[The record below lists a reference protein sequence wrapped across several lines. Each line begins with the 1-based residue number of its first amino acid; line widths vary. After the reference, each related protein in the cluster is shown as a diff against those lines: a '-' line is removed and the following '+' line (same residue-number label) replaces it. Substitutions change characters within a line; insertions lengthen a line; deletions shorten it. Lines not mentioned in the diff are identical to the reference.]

1 MQRVHTGF
9 LRICAAFGFLAALGL
24 TACGG
29 DDPDHSGGGVP
40 GGDVTDECPVIVADA
55 DCDTS
60 KRPFVFVHG
69 TFGSGDNIA
78 NAAMLF
84 GSNGYCQDRFVA
96 VEYNSLGGNPIAD
109 LDALIDKVLAE
120 TGADKVELA
129 GHSQGTMHCGTYMSD
144 PARAAKVAHYINY
157 SGMTAPEGIPTLSIS
172 SNNDLG
178 GGPIHPSG
186 PDVTQ
191 VTLGEEDH
199 FANAASR
206 NAFIATW
213 EYLYGE
219 APQYTTIQCGEDPVT
234 VEGIAETFGDNV
246 PVANGRMEIY
256 ELGDSPRSR
265 GEPAF
270 TLTSDAKGHIGPVR
284 LKRNVPY
291 EFKAFDTA
299 GRLVGYV
306 YFAPFKRSNR
316 LVRFLKP
323 SDNWLI
329 SLLST
334 DRVVRGPN
342 HAAVVGRYL
351 GGAFRADLAN
361 SLKIDGNEVLTN
373 ENAGRSDSVVGLFM
387 YDGNRNGTS
396 ELGSLFTAP
405 FIVGTDVFMDAAIP
419 EWIDLEWNDPTNGAG
434 PTSMKIPNW
443 PSSQALTLVYF

>member
-1 MQRVHTGF
+1 MK
-9 LRICAAFGFLAALGL
+9 RIHSAFSRRCVLVGLLSVLGV
-24 TACGG
+24 TACGSDAPEDAG
-29 DDPDHSGGGVP
+29 
-40 GGDVTDECPVIVADA
+40 DECPVIVADA

-78 NAAMLF
+78 NVAMLF

-96 VEYNSLGGNPIAD
+96 VEYNSLGGNPIGR
-109 LDALIDKVLAE
+109 LDALIDKVLDE

-144 PARAAKVAHYINY
+144 PVRAAKVAHYINY
-157 SGMTAPEGIPTLSIS
+157 SGRTAPAGIPTLSIS

-191 VTLGEEDH
+191 VTLEEEDH
-199 FANAASR
+199 FANAASV

-219 APQYTTIQCGEDPVT
+219 EPRYTTIQCGEDPVT

-246 PVANGRMEIY
+246 PVANSTMEVY
-256 ELGDSPRSR
+256 ELGDSPRER
-265 GEPAF
+265 GEPAM
-270 TLTSDAKGHIGPVR
+270 TLRTDAQGRIGPVE

-299 GRLVGYV
+299 GNLIGYV

-316 LVRFLKP
+316 LARFLKP
-323 SDNWLI
+323 SDNFII

-334 DRVVRGPN
+334 AHIVRRPN
-342 HAAVVGRYL
+342 HAAVIARYL
-351 GGAFRADLAN
+351 GGAFRADLGN
-361 SLKIDGNEVLTN
+361 SLEIDGKEILTD

-387 YDGNRNGTS
+387 YDGNTNGES

-405 FIVGTDVFMDAAIP
+405 FIVGTDVFMDASTP
-419 EWIDLEWNDPTNGAG
+419 KWIKLKWNDPTNGSG
-434 PTSMKIPNW
+434 PTTMRIPNW
-443 PSSQALTLVYF
+443 PSSEALILVYF

>member
-1 MQRVHTGF
+1 MKRKSLGF
-9 LRICAAFGFLAALGL
+9 SKSCAAFGFLLALGL
-24 TACGG
+24 SACGSDDT
-29 DDPDHSGGGVP
+29 DDPAC
-40 GGDVTDECPVIVADA
+40 ECPLIVADN

-78 NAAMLF
+78 NVAMLF
-84 GSNGYCQDRFVA
+84 GSNGYCQDRFLA
-96 VEYNSLGGNPIAD
+96 VEYNSLGGNPIAR

-129 GHSQGTMHCGTYMSD
+129 GHSQGTMHCGTYMGD
-144 PARAAKVAHYINY
+144 PVHAAKVAHYINY
-157 SGMTAPEGIPTLSIS
+157 SGRTAPAGIPTLSIS

-191 VTLGEEDH
+191 ITLDEEDH
-199 FANAASR
+199 FANAASV

-234 VEGIAETFGDNV
+234 VEGIAESFGDNV
-246 PVANGRMEIY
+246 PVANSTMEIY
-256 ELGDSPRSR
+256 ELGDSPRAR
-265 GEPAF
+265 GEPVI
-270 TLTSDAKGHIGPVR
+270 TLTANAEGRIGPVK

-299 GRLVGYV
+299 GKLVGYV

-316 LVRFLKP
+316 LARFLKP

-329 SLLST
+329 SLLT
-334 DRVVRGPN
+334 TARIVRRPN
-342 HAAVVGRYL
+342 HAALVGRYL
-351 GGAFRADLAN
+351 GGAFRADLNN
-361 SLKIDGNEVLTN
+361 SLKIDGNEVLTD

-387 YDGNRNGTS
+387 YDGNTNGSS

-405 FIVGTDVFMDAAIP
+405 FIVGTDVFMDTTSPA
-419 EWIDLEWNDPTNGAG
+419 WIELEWNDPTNGSG
-434 PTSMKIPNW
+434 TTTMRIPNW
-443 PSSQALTLVYF
+443 PSSEALTLVYF